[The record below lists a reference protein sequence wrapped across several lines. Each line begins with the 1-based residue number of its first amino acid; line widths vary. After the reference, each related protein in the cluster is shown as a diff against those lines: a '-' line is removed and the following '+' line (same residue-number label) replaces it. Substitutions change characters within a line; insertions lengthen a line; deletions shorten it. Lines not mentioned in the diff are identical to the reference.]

1 MDKYKIAI
9 VIPAFNEETTISKV
23 VQSVKEYGI
32 VIVVNDASSDKTQK
46 IAEAAGALVINHK
59 SNQGYDKAL
68 NSGFKKASELNCN
81 AIISFDADG
90 QHSAELLSQYIDELK
105 KGIDLVLGVRP
116 NTQRFAEKIF
126 KLYTQFKFKWNDP
139 LCGMKG
145 YTMEL
150 YRNRGWFD
158 SLHSIGTEL
167 AMFGILNNYKVSQ
180 INIPISTRNDN
191 PRFASTLKA
200 NIVIFKALFNLI
212 SMKK

>member
-1 MDKYKIAI
+1 MLVYGKAPYLSKYAD
-9 VIPAFNEETTISKV
+9 FFEQTYQQEW
-23 VQSVKEYGI
+23 
-32 VIVVNDASSDKTQK
+32 KT
-46 IAEAAGALVINHK
+46 LT
-59 SNQGYDKAL
+59 
-68 NSGFKKASELNCN
+68 ELNVYMLRWFLDTLGIN
-81 AIISFDADG
+81 VKIR
-90 QHSAELLSQYIDELK
+90 SAGEWDFQGVTLRAANFFPMFQKHAQTACGGFQIHVTNPKQFASWRFGLFMLK
-105 KGIDLVLGVRP
+105 TFYKQ
-116 NTQRFAEKIF
+116 TE
-126 KLYTQFKFKWNDP
+126 FKFKWNDP

-212 SMKK
+212 FMKKII